1 MKNRIVLD
9 PAVMVGKPVIM
20 GTRIT
25 VEMILRQLSQG
36 ISIDEL
42 LDNYPH
48 LTREDVYAAMAYA
61 SERMEEDRIYPVKV

>member
-9 PAVMVGKPVIM
+9 PDVMVGKPVIK

-48 LTREDVYAAMAYA
+48 LTRKDVYAAIAYA
-61 SERMEEDRIYPVKV
+61 SERMIEDRIYSLKV